1 MLISPLLS
9 NFVTNSYGESSRT
22 HLVKDDE
29 SQSRT
34 KEAQFKK
41 ELVRN

>member
-1 MLISPLLS
+1 MLISPLLG

-29 SQSRT
+29 SQSRANAN
-34 KEAQFKK
+34 EAQFKK
-41 ELVRN
+41 E